1 MPHRATPRPSERF
14 AALAMVVALHVA
26 VLILILAARGVSQI
40 PAVEPGRLTTVA
52 LEAEQPAKAVAKPR
66 KLPSK
71 MLDKPTLVD
80 EVALTE
86 QLDSIA
92 NSVPGANCSTLEL
105 IRTAIIENPSAM
117 AAINSAPPE
126 ARSVADAV
134 VIWNAGWVDAAKSVD
149 APLGPARAAVEQV
162 GLSVDENCL
171 DEALIGPRLIP
182 FPAGEGTIFLVLGSG
197 TWTWREVML
206 GPQVEIQLGE
216 RIFLD
221 RLLPSLWL
229 DWPRVRLPQGQ

>member
-1 MPHRATPRPSERF
+1 MAT
-14 AALAMVVALHVA
+14 VVVLHVA
-26 VLILILAARGVSQI
+26 VLILVLAARGASQI
-40 PAVEPGRLTTVA
+40 PTAEPGRLTAVA

-71 MLDKPTLVD
+71 VIDKPTPVD
-80 EVALTE
+80 EFALTE

-92 NSVPGANCSTLEL
+92 NAVPAAGCSTLEK
-105 IRTAIIENPSAM
+105 IRKAIIENPAAM
-117 AAINSAPPE
+117 ASVHRAPPE

-162 GLSVDENCL
+162 GISVDDACL

-182 FPAGEGTIFLVLGSG
+182 FPAGDGTIFLVLGSG

-206 GPQVEIQLGE
+206 GPQVEIQMGE

-221 RLLPSLWL
+221 RILPSLWL
-229 DWPRVRLPQGQ
+229 DWPKARLPQGQ